1 MKKHVGSRGFTLIE
15 MIISIA
21 LLGIITMAFLA
32 LFANSIMYIQ
42 RSGEIAK
49 NSYSAQNQV
58 EQIVADSTKAGGTS
72 TSTPVILQLNFPGR
86 QFLVDVRRISVNYG
100 SSHNM
105 VVFTTN

>member
-1 MKKHVGSRGFTLIE
+1 MKKHVGSQGFTLIE

-42 RSGEIAK
+42 HSGEIVK
-49 NSYSAQNQV
+49 NSYSAQDQV
-58 EQIVADSTKAGGTS
+58 EQIVADSTKADETS
-72 TSTPVILQLNFPGR
+72 TSTQETLLLNFSGH
-86 QFLVDVRRISVNYG
+86 QFPVVGRRISVDYG
-100 SSHNM
+100 SSQHM